1 MEELKMNKKAA
12 AIGATMVGALTTGV
26 ISGMIVNRA
35 LKYDAKELEKDLKKK
50 DAESAKKNMTF
61 KDKVLTGVSFGL
73 GATLVGLGYM
83 TATSTAQEILDSEF
97 EEAVDEAIEAAAREV
112 DEYGYTATDLDDE
125 NEYESDKY
133 VSDDYEVSDEVEEYQ
148 SEEAFEE

>member
-1 MEELKMNKKAA
+1 MNKKIT

-35 LKYDAKELEKDLKKK
+35 LKYDAKELEEDLKKK
-50 DAESAKKNMTF
+50 DAESVKKQMTF
-61 KDKVLTGVSFGL
+61 KNKVLTGVSFGL

-83 TATSTAQEILDSEF
+83 TAAATAQEILDGEL
-97 EEAVDEAIEAAAREV
+97 EETVDEVVQTVARDI
-112 DEYGYTATDLDDE
+112 DEYGYTETDSDNQE
-125 NEYESDKY
+125 EFGWTSEYES
-133 VSDDYEVSDEVEEYQ
+133 SDDEVEEYESE